1 MNTTVDDFVDAHTR
15 QQIDESVNRTVAS
28 YEHESTLVAETPNTR
43 FQRVLRIYAGIK
55 PLIVFLT
62 KVPLVPLAWRKGL
75 TLLNQALESLATIGA
90 DVTVQFKAGKDL
102 EPEA

>member
-1 MNTTVDDFVDAHTR
+1 
-15 QQIDESVNRTVAS
+15 
-28 YEHESTLVAETPNTR
+28 
-43 FQRVLRIYAGIK
+43 
-55 PLIVFLT
+55 
-62 KVPLVPLAWRKGL
+62 VPLAWRKGL